1 MRRFDATTEGG
12 EKAMNS
18 ERDDFRSNVFT
29 APSAHQ
35 GKPRTNVKESII
47 KMLDDFGLNEKEA
60 QLYVHL
66 LKYGPKR
73 ASGLARSL
81 KTYRLEVYRK
91 LTSLLNK
98 DIISAKKESPAVY
111 SAVNLNKA
119 LNNVLLTRQRAIR
132 RMEKS
137 RTELLARVNNIALN
151 LRDG

>member
-35 GKPRTNVKESII
+35 GKPRTNVTESII

-66 LKYGPKR
+66 LRYGPKR
-73 ASGLARSL
+73 ASDLAQSM
-81 KTYRLEVYRK
+81 KTYRLEAVSYTHLRAHETK
-91 LTSLLNK
+91 ANLVCRLLLE
-98 DIISAKKESPAVY
+98 KK
-111 SAVNLNKA
+111 
-119 LNNVLLTRQRAIR
+119 
-132 RMEKS
+132 
-137 RTELLARVNNIALN
+137 
-151 LRDG
+151 